1 MNSVTILFFA
11 TLKERAGTGSL
22 SLELP
27 PGTRVEDLKTMLKK
41 QFPALAP
48 TLTSTLTSI
57 NRNFAFDEDVIP
69 PGAEVAFFPPVSGG

>member
-11 TLKERAGTGSL
+11 TLKELAGTGSL

-27 PGTRVEDLKTMLKK
+27 PGARVKDLKTILKE

-48 TLTSTLTSI
+48 ALTSTLTSI
-57 NRNFAFDEDVIP
+57 NRNFAFDDDVIP

>member
-11 TLKERAGTGSL
+11 TLKERAGTCSL

-27 PGTRVEDLKTMLKK
+27 PWTMVEDLKTMLKK

-69 PGAEVAFFPPVSGG
+69 FGAEVAFFPPVSGG